1 MVVLTSIS
9 LALVLV
15 AVGAFIYGTIQISKY
30 AFRVSSGRGIA
41 TLLFPPYAIIFAFT
55 ELDEEGKEGP
65 VAAWTFGL
73 VVGAVLIA
81 MFFQPLQLLVTG
93 QLDELRAQNP
103 NQAATAEYDEGDEES
118 PEPESVP
125 AEEPEERSDEE
136 ASDEGGSEDEG
147 SSEAEADNGGSESDG
162 DEADSSEEESDEEE
176 G

>member
-30 AFRVSSGRGIA
+30 AFRMSSGRGIA
-41 TLLFPPYAIIFAFT
+41 TLLFPPYAIFFAFT

-65 VAAWTFGL
+65 VAAWVFGL

-93 QLDELRAQNP
+93 QLDALRAQNP
-103 NQAATAEYDEGDEES
+103 NQAETAEYEGGDEES

-125 AEEPEERSDEE
+125 AEEPDDEG
-136 ASDEGGSEDEG
+136 SDEGDSEEEKSD
-147 SSEAEADNGGSESDG
+147 SEAEAESSGSESGG
-162 DEADSSEEESDEEE
+162 DEANSSDEETEEEE